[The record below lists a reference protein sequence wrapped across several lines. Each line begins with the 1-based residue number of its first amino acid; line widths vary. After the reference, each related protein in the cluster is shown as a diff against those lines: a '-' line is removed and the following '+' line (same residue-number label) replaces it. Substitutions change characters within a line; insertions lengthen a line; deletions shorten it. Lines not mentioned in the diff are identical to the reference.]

1 MDYQTPGVYIREVD
15 SGPKPIASV
24 ATSVPGFLGLFEF
37 KPTED
42 AIAIE
47 GSDGAKQLSGKVVPQ
62 LVDREGKVVGDGGEA
77 TTALTTAFRFKKS
90 QVKDVKRYLELHG
103 ASKSGAK
110 APKFEP
116 GAKGKVKIIVVREVA
131 TESV

>member
-24 ATSVPGFLGLFEF
+24 ATSVPGFLGLFDF
-37 KPTED
+37 NPTED
-42 AIAIE
+42 AVAIA

-62 LVDREGKVVGDGGEA
+62 LVDKEGKVVGDAGEA
-77 TTALTTAFRFKKS
+77 TTAITTAFRFKRS

-103 ASKSGAK
+103 AAVGCWGASSSL
-110 APKFEP
+110 ALRA
-116 GAKGKVKIIVVREVA
+116 GQDHLGR
-131 TESV
+131 SLR